1 MLDLPASRPLADG
14 SDWDVVVAGAGP
26 AGSVAAAHAARAGL
40 RVLLVDRDTFPRDK
54 VCGDGL
60 IADALGALDRVG
72 ARALVEARARAL
84 DRTAIYSASRH
95 RIDLTGRF
103 LTLKRLE
110 LDTLLAAC
118 AVDQG
123 VTLATATVED
133 IRPDASGVTVSL
145 AAPER
150 RVRAQYA
157 ILATGA
163 DRVLGRRA
171 GLPLP
176 PTPSAIA
183 VRCYVRSTARLDRLL
198 ISYDRDIVP
207 GYGWIF
213 PLRRDEYNIGCGVFY
228 RDGVR
233 GRVNLRRM
241 FDRFVE
247 TFPDARDLMRGAL
260 SATPL
265 KGAPL
270 QCGLAAVEPVVPR
283 VLPVGETIS
292 TTFPFTGEGIGKA
305 MESGELAAGVVI
317 EAVESRQPVRIEAF
331 SAMVRRRMEPKYLG
345 YRAAERWLSRPWL
358 TDLLARRA
366 RRSSFVRQALG
377 GVLNETIDP
386 RTVFSLRGLARSLYR

>member
-1 MLDLPASRPLADG
+1 MLDLPVPRPVDPG

-40 RVLLVDRDTFPRDK
+40 RVLLVDRHAFPRDK

-60 IADALGALDRVG
+60 IADTLGALDRIG
-72 ARALVEARARAL
+72 ALAPVESRARVV
-84 DRTAIYSASRH
+84 DRTTIYSASRH
-95 RIDLTGRF
+95 RIELTGTF

-110 LDTLLAAC
+110 LDTILAAR
-118 AVDQG
+118 AIDHG
-123 VTLATATVED
+123 AKLATATVEN
-133 IRPDASGVTVSL
+133 IRPDATGVTVTLS
-145 AAPER
+145 APDRE
-150 RVRAQYA
+150 VRAQYA
-157 ILATGA
+157 IVATGA

-171 GLPLP
+171 GLPL
-176 PTPSAIA
+176 TTAPSAIA
-183 VRCYVRSTARLDRLL
+183 VRCYVRSTAGIDRLL

-207 GYGWIF
+207 GYAWIF
-213 PLRRDEYNIGCGVFY
+213 PLRHDEYNIGCGVFY

-233 GRVNLRRM
+233 GAVNLRRM

-247 TFPDARDLMRGAL
+247 TFPEARDLMRGAV

-270 QCGLAAVEPVVPR
+270 QCGLAPVEPVLPR
-283 VLPVGETIS
+283 VLPVGETMN

-317 EAVESRQPVRIEAF
+317 DAVESREPGRLAAF
-331 SAMVRRRMEPKYLG
+331 SAEIRRRMEPKYLG
-345 YRAAERWLSRPWL
+345 YRAAERWLSRPWV

-366 RRSSFVRQALG
+366 GHSRFVRQALG
-377 GVLNETIDP
+377 GILNETIDP